1 MWNLQSYPAIVLD
14 ERVWHFRGYL
24 TPCTY
29 FRNLKTPNYHHLHPC
44 IFIRSNDLQ
53 ENRDNKTVH
62 KIISGFN
69 SHNLRAA
76 EYKGYTVSPMQSGCG
91 ISAGDVILRS
101 GRMTRGGATVVSG
114 GDWSTWRA
122 CLKPLDP
129 QLSCPSLT
137 HPLPPPH
144 RHTDRGINTETGRDT
159 ADDTVR
165 LCTAESGNGHYF
177 VRRTT
182 FRLDDRAF
190 SVAAPPEP
198 GIGCQSEL
206 KTTTCSI
213 ETSNRRLKTFYLI
226 LLLVLIRRDNAI
238 VLFVI
243 IVVIVIVCTKWNA
256 IARGFTY
263 STQFWQFPDDEIFT
277 VLH

>member
-137 HPLPPPH
+137 HPPASPTQAYRQRDKYRDRQRH
-144 RHTDRGINTETGRDT
+144 RGWH
-159 ADDTVR
+159 
-165 LCTAESGNGHYF
+165 CTAMYGGVGKRSLLRPSNYSQARRQGVLSRCPPSLESAANQNW
-177 VRRTT
+177 RR
-182 FRLDDRAF
+182 RRARSKLPTDASKRF
-190 SVAAPPEP
+190 
-198 GIGCQSEL
+198 I
-206 KTTTCSI
+206 
-213 ETSNRRLKTFYLI
+213 
-226 LLLVLIRRDNAI
+226 
-238 VLFVI
+238 
-243 IVVIVIVCTKWNA
+243 
-256 IARGFTY
+256 
-263 STQFWQFPDDEIFT
+263 
-277 VLH
+277 